1 MKINGRL
8 LLILCAVA
16 LFIRVWNVNDRR
28 PARTALTGVAAVTAP
43 RQPETRQP
51 MPPLHRTAKKGEP
64 LPAKSDLPPSG
75 GEEMWTAESAPF
87 QLPEGLPPGA
97 YRVVSESG
105 RVARLTIGA
114 TANGKGKE
122 VVPDFLAISTASDR
136 WYVIRLKVPSVR
148 PSFSAAW
155 NDRLPSVPDIP
166 LPPTDAMPNRKF
178 DFSGYAAPEPI
189 EAVAPAAPVGATI
202 EQAERPSPPELP
214 SPL

>member
-16 LFIRVWNVNDRR
+16 LFIHLWNVNDRR
-28 PARTALTGVAAVTAP
+28 PTRAALTGSAAVRDP
-43 RQPETRQP
+43 RKSETRQP
-51 MPPLHRTAKKGEP
+51 MPPLHRTATKAVP
-64 LPAKSDLPPSG
+64 LPARADLPMPG
-75 GEEMWTAESAPF
+75 GEEIWTAQSAPF
-87 QLPEGLPPGA
+87 QLPKGLPAGA

-105 RVARLTIGA
+105 RVARLTIDATVNGTEKGGA
-114 TANGKGKE
+114 
-122 VVPDFLAISTASDR
+122 PDFLAISTASDR
-136 WYVIRLKVPSVR
+136 WYVIRLKASSGR
-148 PSFSAAW
+148 PSFSTAW

-189 EAVAPAAPVGATI
+189 EAVAPAVTVEAAI